1 MSKVATKWSREHGID
16 DATRDSAPDI
26 ESRRGPPTLGASFL
40 ARARRVASL
49 VRRIIGAPDY
59 DTYLAHI
66 RQCHPGATPL
76 SRDDFARQ
84 RLEDRYSRPG
94 SRCC

>member
-1 MSKVATKWSREHGID
+1 VRKLASKWPGARGID
-16 DATRDSAPDI
+16 DAERTSAPNIDV
-26 ESRRGPPTLGASFL
+26 RGGAPAFSSSVL

-59 DTYLAHI
+59 DTYLTHV
-66 RQCHPGATPL
+66 RQCHPDATPL
-76 SRDDFARQ
+76 TRDDFARQ